1 VTEARQAADGQQ
13 ATETGPELTVGLRN
27 FAATPPADWRHL
39 LDQARAADAAGI
51 DRVFVSDHVAFG
63 PDLGAYGDPGTGGVT
78 GGRQPTGP
86 DGDWLEA
93 LTVLAAMAAV
103 TSRVKLATNVLVA
116 PLRPAVVLAKTAATI
131 DVLSAGRFELGVG
144 IGWQEAEYRAAGVD
158 FARRG
163 RILDQL
169 LEACRQLWTEP
180 AANFAGDD
188 FSLDGIHM
196 MPKPAGARGVPV
208 WIGGRARPVVARRLA
223 RYGSGWI
230 PWGAT
235 PATFLDDVASMRGL
249 IAAAGGDPAAIQIAY
264 PLANVFR
271 PSGEPDYPAMFA
283 DVPRLAAAGVTDFRT
298 LLRVPAEYDAARA
311 MLSELAAHFAAGC
324 RSS

>member
-1 VTEARQAADGQQ
+1 MTRGKP
-13 ATETGPELTVGLRN
+13 ATEGRPELTVGLRN
-27 FAATPPADWRHL
+27 FAATPPPDWRHL

-51 DRVFVSDHVAFG
+51 DRVFVSDHLAFG
-63 PDLGAYGDPGTGGVT
+63 RDLGAYGDPNTGGVT

-103 TSRVKLATNVLVA
+103 TIRVKLATNVLVA

-163 RILDQL
+163 RILDQM

-180 AANFAGDD
+180 EANFAGDG

-196 MPKPAGARGVPV
+196 MPKPARAAGVPV
-208 WIGGRARPVVARRLA
+208 WIGGRVRPVVARRLA

-235 PATFLDDVASMRGL
+235 PATFLDDVAGMRKL
-249 IAAAGGDPAAIQIAY
+249 VAAEGADPAAIQIAY
-264 PLANVFR
+264 PLVNAFLPAGV
-271 PSGEPDYPAMFA
+271 PDYAAMFA
-283 DVPRLAAAGVTDFRT
+283 DVPRLAAGGVTDFRT
-298 LLRVPAEYDAARA
+298 LLRVPREYDAARA
-311 MLSELAAHFAAGC
+311 MLAELAGSFAEAAARG
-324 RSS
+324 